1 MLSNRQNR
9 LIENAVIKIY
19 ESLYDKAVKESKSDD
34 KIDNDDSV
42 LADLDEKIDI
52 ILDALG
58 LKQDKKET
66 EKETTVTL
74 EEEDSEE
81 NDNDDNGDTIDKEDI
96 ELDKLQDREGI

>member
-34 KIDNDDSV
+34 KTDDSV

-74 EEEDSEE
+74 EEDSEE
-81 NDNDDNGDTIDKEDI
+81 NNNDDDDIIDKEDI
-96 ELDKLQDREGI
+96 ELNKLQDREGI

>member
-34 KIDNDDSV
+34 KTDDSV

-74 EEEDSEE
+74 EEDSEE
-81 NDNDDNGDTIDKEDI
+81 NNNDDDDDIIDKEDI

>member
-19 ESLYDKAVKESKSDD
+19 ESLYDKAIKESQSDD
-34 KIDNDDSV
+34 KTDDSV
-42 LADLDEKIDI
+42 LTDLDEKIDI

-58 LKQDKKET
+58 LEQDKKEMK
-66 EKETTVTL
+66 KETTVTL
-74 EEEDSEE
+74 KEDSE
-81 NDNDDNGDTIDKEDI
+81 DNDDTIDKEDI

>member
-34 KIDNDDSV
+34 KIDDSV

-74 EEEDSEE
+74 EEDSEE
-81 NDNDDNGDTIDKEDI
+81 ENNNDDDTIDKEDI